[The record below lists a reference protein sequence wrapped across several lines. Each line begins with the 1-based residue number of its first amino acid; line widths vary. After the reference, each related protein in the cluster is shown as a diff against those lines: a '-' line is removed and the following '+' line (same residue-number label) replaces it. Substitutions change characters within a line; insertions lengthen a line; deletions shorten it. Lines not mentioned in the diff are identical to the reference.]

1 MGQIKRMSVE
11 IDIDLDDFDDD
22 ELKEELEARGFAVFD
37 EENSNE
43 LDKFTF
49 DRSDIEDIAY
59 LIASGNSDHALRRI
73 GDATNDHQIEP
84 HARHM
89 AKVRG
94 K

>member
-1 MGQIKRMSVE
+1 MGKIKRMSVE

-22 ELKEELEARGFAVFD
+22 ELKEELEERGFTVFEDGD
-37 EENSNE
+37 EP
-43 LDKFTF
+43 DAFTI

-59 LIASGNSDHALRRI
+59 LIASGDNEHALRRI
-73 GDATNDHQIEP
+73 GDATNDLQIEP
-84 HARHM
+84 SARHM